1 MNMALSNAEL
11 IAKVGS
17 TLKLID
23 RRSYS
28 CVDDLAEAIQ
38 QDYDLDAGEITEHQ
52 FDLIAELVA
61 DWWILQS

>member
-1 MNMALSNAEL
+1 MALSNAEL
-11 IAKVGS
+11 IAKVDS

-38 QDYDLDAGEITEHQ
+38 QDYDDQITDEQ
-52 FDLIAELVA
+52 FELIAELVA
-61 DWWILQS
+61 DWWLAQG

>member
-1 MNMALSNAEL
+1 MALSNAEL